1 MTHPYSRYSR
11 YRTSNSRYSLTPES
25 IDRYKRVL
33 GLLETSLENY
43 QLVLVYKSYETG
55 TYQYQ
60 VTDNNGQLIGK
71 IRADLSI
78 KLHDL
83 KAVCWSVQLTTD
95 NRFARCKMYA
105 NTDTDSLA
113 RYISNRMS

>member
-1 MTHPYSRYSR
+1 MTQPYNRYSR
-11 YRTSNSRYSLTPES
+11 YRPSSRYSLTPKS

-33 GLLETSLENY
+33 GLLEASLDNFDY
-43 QLVLVYKSYETG
+43 QLVYKSYETG
-55 TYQYQ
+55 TYQYD
-60 VTDNNGQLIGK
+60 VTDNDGQSIGK

-83 KAVCWSVQLTTD
+83 KGVCWSVQLTTD
-95 NRFARCKMYA
+95 HRLARSKLFA

-113 RYISNRMS
+113 SYISNRMS